1 MFRIRFTEKAV
12 KNLRKIDPSIAKML
26 LAWISINLEGVDNP
40 RVLGKA
46 LRHDKKG
53 EWRQR
58 VGNYRILSKIED
70 KIMII
75 LTIEGGHRKEI
86 IE

>member
-26 LAWISINLEGVDNP
+26 LAWISKNLEGVDNP
-40 RVLGKA
+40 RKVGKA

-53 EWRQR
+53 AWRYR
-58 VGNYRILSKIED
+58 VGDYRILAKIED
-70 KIMII
+70 NILII
-75 LTIEGGHRKEI
+75 LIIEVGHRKEI
-86 IE
+86 YK